1 MTEQQKK
8 IIKEAIEKATKAW
21 TALGEASETLERV
34 REGIELKDY
43 DNMVGLFMTVD
54 DFWSE
59 QRNVELRI
67 AYLERLVRE

>member
-8 IIKEAIEKATKAW
+8 IIKEAIEEATKAW
-21 TALGEASETLERV
+21 TALGEAAKALDTV

-43 DNMVGLFMTVD
+43 DNMVGLFMTED
-54 DFWSE
+54 DLWNE
-59 QRNVELRI
+59 QHNVELRI